1 MFSASWLPV
10 TRNLSFRLHGFRALK
25 SICYFK
31 IKFNEFFDA
40 SWAIVWTSPTF
51 KVDPIFVEAEY
62 RVFSWEKFLIS
73 WNNQLI
79 KKYNWRNKEKCKIEL
94 IFILLHYNV
103 SRSRYVL
110 LFLLCCFF
118 FDFVKKKKTNQNYFI
133 RIISYSWIY
142 FFLNRIKFWFFKFFI
157 LIFLY

>member
-1 MFSASWLPV
+1 MKPRYAFQ
-10 TRNLSFRLHGFRALK
+10 TRTSTINCRRFLLDVFRLMAPCYSKPVVSTPRVRALK

-51 KVDPIFVEAEY
+51 KVDPFFMEGEY
-62 RVFSWEKFLIS
+62 RVFSWEKFLIL

-103 SRSRYVL
+103 SRSRHNVL
-110 LFLLCCFF
+110 LFLLYCFF
-118 FDFVKKKKTNQNYFI
+118 FDFVKKK
-133 RIISYSWIY
+133 
-142 FFLNRIKFWFFKFFI
+142 RIKIICK
-157 LIFLY
+157 